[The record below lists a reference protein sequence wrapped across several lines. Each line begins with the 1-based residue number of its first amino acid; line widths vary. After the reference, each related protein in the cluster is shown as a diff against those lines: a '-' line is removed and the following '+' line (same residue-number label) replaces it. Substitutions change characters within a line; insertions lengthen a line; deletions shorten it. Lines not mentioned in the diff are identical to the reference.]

1 MNRENKFKM
10 GSFPDIMN
18 CKKLEEKVKTV
29 GPAGDIGLIRDGTK
43 EIHFP
48 FAYNSFMKE
57 SQGDLHIIHLQ
68 TTSIQ
73 YRQVSIFLSCS
84 CLVH

>member
-1 MNRENKFKM
+1 MNREKKIKL

-43 EIHFP
+43 ETHFL
-48 FAYNSFMKE
+48 FAYNSFMEE
-57 SQGDLHIIHLQ
+57 SKGDLHTIHLQ
-68 TTSIQ
+68 TKSIQ
-73 YRQVSIFLSCS
+73 Y
-84 CLVH
+84 